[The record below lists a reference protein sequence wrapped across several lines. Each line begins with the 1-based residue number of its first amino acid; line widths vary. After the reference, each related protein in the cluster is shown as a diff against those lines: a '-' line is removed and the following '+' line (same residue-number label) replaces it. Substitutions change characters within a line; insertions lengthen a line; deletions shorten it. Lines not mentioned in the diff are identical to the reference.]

1 MTLNEQLQAIREK
14 SRERIPA
21 ASRSIMERAVD
32 DLRRSGAVD
41 RVVKVGERAPDFK
54 LPNAAGRSGAW
65 VMTLASSGSYSA
77 VSGRPGRTASST
89 RTPGPEGSRQV
100 VTVPATG

>member
-21 ASRSIMERAVD
+21 ASRAIMERAVD

-54 LPNAAGRSGAW
+54 LPNAAGRP
-65 VMTLASSGSYSA
+65 VDLAHLRGHGPVVLSFFRGRCQPRPAQTRSA
-77 VSGRPGRTASST
+77 RARTS
-89 RTPGPEGSRQV
+89 
-100 VTVPATG
+100 